1 MKFQYL
7 LLFTFL
13 GFVISNEKDFDLKI
27 EYKTKDNKLKKK
39 EFTFKNKNQMNK
51 AIKKEIKKAFPNEI
65 PGEIQEFLN
74 TLEPNKSKKNKNLK
88 KNKKSKKNKTNSE
101 NNNMSYYFKINT
113 QKILSPQQQKENNE
127 NFENEESE
135 YVFDGK
141 NQHNESFD
149 AEFFESNG
157 DDNFIKKDDFND
169 DFFKKDHFNDDFFKK
184 ESSKDD
190 FFENDNSNE
199 DVFDQ

>member
-51 AIKKEIKKAFPNEI
+51 AIKKEIKKVFPNEI

-74 TLEPNKSKKNKNLK
+74 TLEPNNLKKNKNLK
-88 KNKKSKKNKTNSE
+88 KNS
-101 NNNMSYYFKINT
+101 
-113 QKILSPQQQKENNE
+113 
-127 NFENEESE
+127 
-135 YVFDGK
+135 
-141 NQHNESFD
+141 
-149 AEFFESNG
+149 A
-157 DDNFIKKDDFND
+157 
-169 DFFKKDHFNDDFFKK
+169 
-184 ESSKDD
+184 SKD
-190 FFENDNSNE
+190 SLC
-199 DVFDQ
+199 